1 MCNRV
6 SEPIISEAAGT
17 VTILRMNHGK
27 ANAIDLKLLA
37 SLRAVF
43 TDLRAAPAVVL
54 TGTGGIFSAGVDLY
68 QVAAGGRAYLDE
80 FMPKLR
86 ETFDILFSFPRPLV
100 AAINGHAIAGG
111 CVLAQTADLRVMSAG
126 TGRIG
131 VTEMLV
137 GVPFPLDA
145 LEIMRFGAGPAL
157 PAMVFTGRTHPPQ
170 RALELGLVDEL
181 AELEFVLDRA
191 VATAAGLAAVPA
203 RTFELTKLELR
214 RPYLEAIRQRS
225 AAVDPDVEAAWKSEA
240 ALKAIQAYVDGLR
253 SRPSA
258 PR

>member
-1 MCNRV
+1 M
-6 SEPIISEAAGT
+6 SEPIISEAAGP

-27 ANAIDLKLLA
+27 ANALDLKLLD
-37 SLRAVF
+37 SLSALF

-100 AAINGHAIAGG
+100 AAVNGHAVAGG

-126 TGRIG
+126 PGRIG
-131 VTEMLV
+131 VTELLV
-137 GVPFPLDA
+137 GVPLPVDA

-157 PAMVFTGRTHPPQ
+157 PAMVFSGRTHPPQ
-170 RALELGLVDEL
+170 RALEMGLVDEL
-181 AELEFVLDRA
+181 AEPEVVLDRA
-191 VATAAGLAAVPA
+191 VAAAAGLAAVPA

-214 RPYLEAIRQRS
+214 RPYLEAIRLHS
-225 AAVDPDVEAAWKSEA
+225 GAVDPEVEAAWKSDA
-240 ALKAIQAYVDGLR
+240 ALTAIQSYVNGLR
-253 SRPSA
+253 KRP
-258 PR
+258 